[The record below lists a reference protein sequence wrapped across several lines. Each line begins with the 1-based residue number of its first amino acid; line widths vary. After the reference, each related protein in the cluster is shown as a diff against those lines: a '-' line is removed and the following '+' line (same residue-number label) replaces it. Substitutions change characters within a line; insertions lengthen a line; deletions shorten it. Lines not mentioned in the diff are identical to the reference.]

1 MIKTG
6 DAAPDF
12 ELPAFDGRT
21 FRLGDQRGKASVV
34 LYFYPKDNTPG
45 CTVEARAFRDRYQ
58 TFAAAGAEVVGV
70 SSDTLESHRR
80 FAAKHDLP
88 FPLLSD
94 GAGAVRKLY
103 GVEKT
108 LGLIPGRAT
117 FVIDKD
123 GIVRHAFA
131 SQLEVARHVDGA
143 LAALTAL
150 APLGPIAPSGKAT

>member
-1 MIKTG
+1 MIKSGET
-6 DAAPDF
+6 APDF

-21 FRLGDQRGKASVV
+21 FRLGDRRGKESVV

-70 SSDTLESHRR
+70 SSDSLESHRR

-94 GAGAVRKLY
+94 GEGTVRKLY

-131 SQLEVARHVDGA
+131 SQLEVGRHVDGA

-150 APLGPIAPSGKAT
+150 APLGPTAPPRAAK